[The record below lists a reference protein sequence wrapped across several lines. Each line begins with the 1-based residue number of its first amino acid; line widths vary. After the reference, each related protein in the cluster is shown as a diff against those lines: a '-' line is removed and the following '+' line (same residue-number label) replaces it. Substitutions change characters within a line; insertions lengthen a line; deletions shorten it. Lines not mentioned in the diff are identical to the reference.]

1 MSTAAA
7 PRAITVSDCLLRRKA
22 VDNAVADLR
31 LEGLAPTADARLFF
45 EQFVQGDLTEEQLVT
60 AVLAR

>member
-1 MSTAAA
+1 MSTAAT

-22 VDNAVADLR
+22 VDNAVTDLR
-31 LEGLAPTADARLFF
+31 LEGLAPSADARLFF
-45 EQFVQGDLTEEQLVT
+45 EQFIQGDLTEEQLVS